1 MTTSDFAQRYGYE
14 EEHWDFESADYLP
27 NDVRTRVGV
36 MVLESYEEFV
46 EPPVS
51 AALAVKEGLAWPH
64 KPAYRRFAKT
74 VRDSL
79 PPSQENLG
87 WYRFVMKMLSDS
99 SHLDK
104 QKFRRISPLPLT
116 VCDWRLFYTVIECVC
131 TEWRT
136 AGTQVEESFATD
148 FNYLL
153 RSERIPWELHGGLVI
168 PSADSELAEE
178 LKHAREVAHPPTADH
193 VNDPHELIRDAL
205 AALYRK
211 QGGPDLSAAC
221 VHAWGAWKA
230 AASAASGFGARD
242 GRTFKFVC
250 DEYPSLGLTMKAWQK
265 LAEEGRHPETGAPLT
280 ESETRFIVMLCVNA
294 VRFLCS
300 TCRGEDKGAA

>member
-1 MTTSDFAQRYGYE
+1 MTSDSFARRYGYQE
-14 EEHWDFESADYLP
+14 DEIVFEKPDCLP
-27 NDVRTRVGV
+27 DHIRKRAGLMIVGIFV
-36 MVLESYEEFV
+36 KQYQGQEEFV
-46 EPPVS
+46 EI
-51 AALAVKEGLAWPH
+51 VK
-64 KPAYRRFAKT
+64 R
-74 VRDSL
+74 VL
-79 PPSQENLG
+79 PRSQELWEWLHTIPAPCPNYGGLHTT
-87 WYRFVMKMLSDS
+87 YDYSRVIR
-99 SHLDK
+99 HLV
-104 QKFRRISPLPLT
+104 LPLQD
-116 VCDWRLFYTVIECVC
+116 CDWRLFYTVVERVC
-131 TEWRT
+131 EQPRI

-153 RSERIPWELHGGLVI
+153 SSHRIPWELQGRLVI
-168 PSADSELAEE
+168 PVADSEFAED
-178 LKHAREVAHPPTADH
+178 LKNAREVTHPPTADH

-242 GRTFKFVC
+242 GRTFEFVG
-250 DEYPSLGLTMKAWQK
+250 DEYPALGSTMKAWQK

-294 VRFLCS
+294 VRFLCT
-300 TCRGEDKGAA
+300 TCRSDDAA

>member
-1 MTTSDFAQRYGYE
+1 MNGNGFAQRVGYRE
-14 EEHWDFESADYLP
+14 PPLDFEDPDYLP
-27 NDVRTRVGV
+27 HDVREQAAV
-36 MVLESYEEFV
+36 MMVDSFEKHM
-46 EPPVS
+46 PPPPTD
-51 AALAVKEGLAWPH
+51 ALAASEGLAWPH
-64 KPAYRRFAKT
+64 IPAYRRFAKT

-79 PPSQENLG
+79 PPSQETPG
-87 WYRFVMKMLSDS
+87 WYQFVTQMLSDPS
-99 SHLDK
+99 NLDK
-104 QKFRRISPLPLT
+104 QKFRRISPQPL
-116 VCDWRLFYTVIECVC
+116 VLCDWRLFYTVVECVC

-136 AGTQVEESFATD
+136 AGTQVEEDFASD

-153 RSERIPWELHGGLVI
+153 RFRRIPWELHGGLVI
-168 PSADSELAEE
+168 PSADSELSED
-178 LKHAREVAHPPTADH
+178 LKYAREVAHRPVADH
-193 VNDPHELIRDAL
+193 VKDPHELIRDAL

-242 GRTFKFVC
+242 GRTFEFVG
-250 DEYPSLGLTMKAWQK
+250 DEYPALGSTMKAWQK

-294 VRFLCS
+294 VRFLCL
-300 TCRGEDKGAA
+300 TCRSDDAA